1 VWQFALLPRG
11 ERLPDGASA
20 PKQNDRLK
28 AAQWEALM
36 SGDDKVL
43 SPADRYV
50 LRNLVER
57 HARERGE
64 SVFALFST
72 GDQWSYARLRANV
85 RRVAASLQALGVKQD
100 DFVLSWLPNGPHA
113 IAVWF
118 ALNYIGAVYV
128 PVNTSYRGRLLAHV
142 IQNSGARLMVADARL
157 ADRLAEVETSTL
169 DTLVTVSGSAPP
181 TLKGIRCLTE
191 DALSAAT
198 GEPSEPLRA
207 IIPWDTHAIIYTSGT
222 TGPSKGVLS
231 SYRHLA
237 ATTEALD
244 TVTSGDRALVNLPIF
259 HVGGT
264 SGVYR
269 MLLRGGSIA
278 LVEAF
283 DTETF
288 WDTVRKT
295 GTTTMTLLGAMIP
308 FLMKATPTPRD
319 RDHGLR
325 QAIMVPLAEDAA
337 EFTARFGVDIYTVFN
352 MTEISCP
359 ILSERNPGVPK
370 TCGRIRA
377 GFEARVVDDHDMEVP
392 HGTVGE
398 LMVRADEPWTMNHG
412 YNANPE
418 ATARAWRNGWFHTGD
433 AFRRDEAGNFFFV
446 DRMKDAIRRRGENIS
461 SFEVEVEIGAHPKV
475 RETAVVGVPSEF
487 GEDEVMAI
495 VAAVPGAE
503 IEPVDIISFLTPR
516 LPHFMVPRYIR
527 FMAELPKTPTQKIEK
542 HVLRSEGITEDTWDR
557 ERAGIRLK
565 REKLAAGDL
574 RVSQ

>member
-1 VWQFALLPRG
+1 M
-11 ERLPDGASA
+11 
-20 PKQNDRLK
+20 N
-28 AAQWEALM
+28 
-36 SGDDKVL
+36 GDNGTP

-50 LRNLVER
+50 LRNLIER
-57 HARERGE
+57 HARDRGD
-64 SVFALFST
+64 STFVLFST
-72 GDQWSYARLRANV
+72 GDEWSYARLRANV
-85 RRVAASLQALGVKQD
+85 RKVAASLQALGVKQD

-128 PVNTSYRGRLLAHV
+128 PVNVSYRGRLLAHV
-142 IQNSGARLMVADARL
+142 IKNSGAKLMIADARL
-157 ADRLAEVETSTL
+157 AERLTEVETAAV
-169 DTLVTVSGSAPP
+169 DTLVTISGSAPAG
-181 TLKGIRCLTE
+181 LKGIRGLGE
-191 DALSAAT
+191 EALSAAT
-198 GEPSEPLRA
+198 NEPTDPPRA
-207 IIPWDTHAIIYTSGT
+207 IMPWDTHAIIYTSGT

-237 ATTEALD
+237 ATTEAID
-244 TVTSGDRALVNLPIF
+244 TVTPEDRALVNLPLF

-264 SGVYR
+264 SSVYR
-269 MLLRGGSIA
+269 MLVRGGSIA

-283 DTETF
+283 DTNTF

-295 GTTTMTLLGAMIP
+295 RTTTMTLLGAMIP
-308 FLMKATPTPRD
+308 FLMKAPPTPRD
-319 RDHGLR
+319 RDHTLR
-325 QAIMVPLAEDAA
+325 QAVMVPLAEDAS

-359 ILSERNPGVPK
+359 ILSEKNPDVPK

-377 GFEARVVDDHDMEVP
+377 GFDARVVDEHDIEVP
-392 HGTVGE
+392 NGTVGE
-398 LMVRADEPWTMNHG
+398 LIVRADEPWAMNHG

-433 AFRRDEAGNFFFV
+433 AFRRDDAGNFFFV

-461 SFEVEVEIGAHPKV
+461 SFEVEVEIGAHPRV

-495 VAAVPGAE
+495 VAPIPGADVD
-503 IEPVDIISFLTPR
+503 PVELISFLTPR

-527 FMAELPKTPTQKIEK
+527 FMTDLPKTPTQKIEK
-542 HVLRSEGITEDTWDR
+542 HVLRSEGITTDTWDR
-557 ERAGIRLK
+557 EKAGIRLK
-565 REKLAAGDL
+565 REKLVAGDL
-574 RVSQ
+574 KVAQ

>member
-1 VWQFALLPRG
+1 
-11 ERLPDGASA
+11 
-20 PKQNDRLK
+20 
-28 AAQWEALM
+28 M
-36 SGDDKVL
+36 SGDNKAL
-43 SPADRYV
+43 SPEDRYV
-50 LRNLVER
+50 LRNLIER
-57 HARERGE
+57 HARERGDNTF
-64 SVFALFST
+64 VLFST

-85 RRVAASLQALGVKQD
+85 RKAAASLQALGVKQD

-128 PVNTSYRGRLLAHV
+128 PVNVSYRGRLLAHV

-157 ADRLAEVETSTL
+157 AERLAEVETATL
-169 DTLVTVSGSAPP
+169 DTLVTVSGTPP
-181 TLKGIRCLTE
+181 ALKGIRCLTE
-191 DALSAAT
+191 DALSAAI
-198 GEPSEPLRA
+198 GEPSDPARA
-207 IIPWDTHAIIYTSGT
+207 IMPWDTHAIIYTSGT

-231 SYRHLA
+231 SYRHLG
-237 ATTEALD
+237 ATTEAID
-244 TVTSGDRALVNLPIF
+244 TVTSEDRALVNLPLF

-264 SGVYR
+264 NSVYR
-269 MLLRGGSIA
+269 MLMRGGSIA

-308 FLMKATPTPRD
+308 FLMKAPPTPRD
-319 RDHGLR
+319 RDHTLR
-325 QAIMVPLAEDAA
+325 QAVMVPLAEDAA

-359 ILSERNPGVPK
+359 ILSEKNPDVPK
-370 TCGRIRA
+370 TCGRVRA

-392 HGTVGE
+392 HGAVGE
-398 LMVRADEPWTMNHG
+398 LMVRADDPWTMNHG

-495 VAAVPGAE
+495 VAPVPGGE
-503 IEPVDIISFLTPR
+503 IDPVEIISFLTPR
-516 LPHFMVPRYIR
+516 LPHFMVPRYVR
-527 FMAELPKTPTQKIEK
+527 FMADLPKTPTQKIEK
-542 HVLRSEGITEDTWDR
+542 HLLRQQGITEDTWDR

-565 REKLAAGDL
+565 REKLAAGNL
-574 RVSQ
+574 KVTQ

>member
-1 VWQFALLPRG
+1 LPRG
-11 ERLPDGASA
+11 ERRPDGASA
-20 PKQNDRLK
+20 PEQNDRLK

-43 SPADRYV
+43 SLADRFV
-50 LRNLVER
+50 LRNLVDR
-57 HARERGE
+57 HERERGE

-72 GDQWSYARLRANV
+72 GDQWSYARLRSNV
-85 RRVAASLQALGVKQD
+85 RKVAASLQALGVKQD

-113 IAVWF
+113 VAVWF

-157 ADRLAEVETSTL
+157 ADRLAEVETSGL
-169 DTLVTVSGSAPP
+169 DTLVAVSGSAPA
-181 TLKGIRCLTE
+181 LKGIRCLDE

-198 GEPSEPLRA
+198 GEPSDPPRA
-207 IIPWDTHAIIYTSGT
+207 IMPWDTHAIIYTSGT

-244 TVTSGDRALVNLPIF
+244 TVTSEDRALVNLPIF

-269 MLLRGGSIA
+269 MLVRGGSIA

-283 DTETF
+283 DTATF

-308 FLMKATPTPRD
+308 FLMKAEPTPRD

-359 ILSERNPGVPK
+359 ILSERNPVVAK
-370 TCGRIRA
+370 TCGRIRP
-377 GFEARVVDDHDMEVP
+377 GFEARVVDEHDMEVP

-495 VAAVPGAE
+495 VAAVPGAN
-503 IEPVDIISFLTPR
+503 IDPVDIISFLTPR

-542 HVLRSEGITEDTWDR
+542 HVLRSEGITHDTWDR
-557 ERAGIRLK
+557 EQAGIRLK
-565 REKLAAGDL
+565 REKLVAGDL
-574 RVSQ
+574 RVTQ

>member
-1 VWQFALLPRG
+1 
-11 ERLPDGASA
+11 
-20 PKQNDRLK
+20 
-28 AAQWEALM
+28 M

-43 SPADRYV
+43 SLADRFV
-50 LRNLVER
+50 LRNLVDR
-57 HARERGE
+57 HARDRGE
-64 SVFALFST
+64 STFALFST
-72 GDQWSYARLRANV
+72 GDQWSYDRLRSNV
-85 RRVAASLQALGVKQD
+85 RKVAASLQALGVKQD

-113 IAVWF
+113 VAVWF

-142 IQNSGARLMVADARL
+142 IQNSGARLIVADARL
-157 ADRLAEVETSTL
+157 AGRLAEVETSGL
-169 DTLVTVSGSAPP
+169 DTLVAISGNAP
-181 TLKGIRCLTE
+181 TLKGIRCLNE

-198 GEPSEPLRA
+198 GEPTDPPRA
-207 IIPWDTHAIIYTSGT
+207 IMPWDTHAVIYTSGT

-244 TVTSGDRALVNLPIF
+244 TVTSEDRALVNLPIF

-269 MLLRGGSIA
+269 MLVRGGSIA

-283 DTETF
+283 DTATF
-288 WDTVRKT
+288 WDTVRT
-295 GTTTMTLLGAMIP
+295 NGTTTMTLLGAMIP
-308 FLMKATPTPRD
+308 FLMKAQPTPRD

-359 ILSERNPGVPK
+359 ILSERNPVVPK
-370 TCGRIRA
+370 TCGRIRP
-377 GFEARVVDDHDMEVP
+377 GFEARVVDEHDMEVP
-392 HGTVGE
+392 YGTVGE

-495 VAAVPGAE
+495 VAAVPGAN
-503 IEPVDIISFLTPR
+503 IDPVDIINFLTPR

-557 ERAGIRLK
+557 EQAGIRLK

-574 RVSQ
+574 RVGP

>member
-1 VWQFALLPRG
+1 
-11 ERLPDGASA
+11 
-20 PKQNDRLK
+20 
-28 AAQWEALM
+28 M

-57 HARERGE
+57 HAHERGE

-72 GDQWSYARLRANV
+72 GDQWSYARLRSNV
-85 RRVAASLQALGVKQD
+85 RKVAASLQALGVKQD

-113 IAVWF
+113 VAVWF

-157 ADRLAEVETSTL
+157 ADRLAEVETSGL
-169 DTLVTVSGSAPP
+169 DTLVAVSGSAPA
-181 TLKGIRCLTE
+181 LEGIRCLDE

-198 GEPSEPLRA
+198 GEPSDPPRA
-207 IIPWDTHAIIYTSGT
+207 IMPWDTHAIIYTSGT

-244 TVTSGDRALVNLPIF
+244 TVTSEDRALVNLPIF

-269 MLLRGGSIA
+269 MLVRGGSIA

-283 DTETF
+283 DTATF

-308 FLMKATPTPRD
+308 FLMKAEPTPRD

-337 EFTARFGVDIYTVFN
+337 EFTARFDVDIYTVFN

-359 ILSERNPGVPK
+359 ILSERNPVVAK
-370 TCGRIRA
+370 TCGRIRP
-377 GFEARVVDDHDMEVP
+377 GFEARVVDEHDMEVP

-398 LMVRADEPWTMNHG
+398 LMVRADEPWTMNHA

-503 IEPVDIISFLTPR
+503 IDPVDIISFLTPR

-542 HVLRSEGITEDTWDR
+542 HVLRSEGITQDTWDR
-557 ERAGIRLK
+557 EQAGIRLK
-565 REKLAAGDL
+565 REKLVAGDL
-574 RVSQ
+574 RVTQ

>member
-1 VWQFALLPRG
+1 
-11 ERLPDGASA
+11 
-20 PKQNDRLK
+20 
-28 AAQWEALM
+28 M
-36 SGDDKVL
+36 SGDSKGL
-43 SPADRYV
+43 PAADRYV

-57 HARERGE
+57 HARERGD

-72 GDQWSYARLRANV
+72 GDQWTYTRLRANV
-85 RRVAASLQALGVKQD
+85 RKVAASLQALGVKQD

-113 IAVWF
+113 LVMWF

-128 PVNTSYRGRLLAHV
+128 PVNISYRGRLLAHV
-142 IQNSGARLMVADARL
+142 IENSAARLIIADARL
-157 ADRLAEVETSTL
+157 AERLAEVDTAAL
-169 DTLVTVSGSAPP
+169 GTLVAVSGSAPA
-181 TLKGIRCLTE
+181 LKGIRCLTE

-198 GEPSEPLRA
+198 GEPADPPRA
-207 IIPWDTHAIIYTSGT
+207 IMPWDTHAIIYTSGT

-237 ATTEALD
+237 ATTQALD
-244 TVTSGDRALVNLPIF
+244 TVTSEDRALVNLPLF

-264 SGVYR
+264 SAVYR
-269 MLLRGGSIA
+269 MIMRGGSIA
-278 LVEAF
+278 VVEAF

-308 FLMKATPTPRD
+308 FLMKAKPTPRD
-319 RDHGLR
+319 RDHTLR

-359 ILSERNPGVPK
+359 ILSEKNPDVPK

-377 GFEARVVDDHDMEVP
+377 GFEARVVDQNDMEVS

-412 YNANPE
+412 YNSNPE

-461 SFEVEVEIGAHPKV
+461 SFEVEAEIGAHPKV

-495 VAAVPGAE
+495 VAPVPGAD
-503 IEPVDIISFLTPR
+503 IDPVEVISFLTPR

-527 FMAELPKTPTQKIEK
+527 FMVDLPKTPTQKIEK
-542 HVLRSEGITEDTWDR
+542 HVLRAEGVTKDTWDR
-557 ERAGIRLK
+557 EQAGIRLK

-574 RVSQ
+574 KVTR

>member
-1 VWQFALLPRG
+1 
-11 ERLPDGASA
+11 
-20 PKQNDRLK
+20 
-28 AAQWEALM
+28 M
-36 SGDDKVL
+36 SGDNKGL
-43 SPADRYV
+43 PTADRYV
-50 LRNLVER
+50 LRNLIER

-72 GDQWSYARLRANV
+72 GDQWTYTRLRANV
-85 RRVAASLQALGVKQD
+85 RKVAASLQALGVKQD

-113 IAVWF
+113 LVMWF

-128 PVNTSYRGRLLAHV
+128 PVNISYRGRLLAHV
-142 IQNSGARLMVADARL
+142 IENSGARLMIADARL
-157 ADRLAEVETSTL
+157 AERLAEVETAAL
-169 DTLVTVSGSAPP
+169 QMLVAVSGSAPA
-181 TLKGIRCLTE
+181 LKGIRCLTE

-198 GEPSEPLRA
+198 GEPADPPRA
-207 IIPWDTHAIIYTSGT
+207 IMPWDTHAIIYTSGT

-237 ATTEALD
+237 ATTQALD
-244 TVTSGDRALVNLPIF
+244 TVTSEDRALVNLPLF

-264 SGVYR
+264 SAVYR
-269 MLLRGGSIA
+269 MIMRGGSIA
-278 LVEAF
+278 VVEAF

-308 FLMKATPTPRD
+308 FLMKAKPTPRD
-319 RDHGLR
+319 RDHTLR
-325 QAIMVPLAEDAA
+325 QAVMVPLAEDAA

-359 ILSERNPGVPK
+359 ILSEKNPDVPK
-370 TCGRIRA
+370 TCGRLRA
-377 GFEARVVDDHDMEVP
+377 GFEARVVDEHDLEVA

-433 AFRRDEAGNFFFV
+433 AFRRDVAGNFFFV

-461 SFEVEVEIGAHPKV
+461 SFEVEAEIGAHPKV
-475 RETAVVGVPSEF
+475 RESAVVGVPSEF

-495 VAAVPGAE
+495 VAPVAGA
-503 IEPVDIISFLTPR
+503 DIDPLELISFLTPR

-527 FMAELPKTPTQKIEK
+527 FMVDLPKTPTQKIEK
-542 HVLRSEGITEDTWDR
+542 HVLRSEGVTNDTWDR
-557 ERAGIRLK
+557 EQAGIRLK
-565 REKLAAGDL
+565 REKLAASDL
-574 RVSQ
+574 KVAR

>member
-1 VWQFALLPRG
+1 
-11 ERLPDGASA
+11 
-20 PKQNDRLK
+20 
-28 AAQWEALM
+28 M
-36 SGDDKVL
+36 SGEKKGGDDSHL

-50 LRNLVER
+50 LRNLVDR
-57 HARERGE
+57 HARDRGDQTF
-64 SVFALFST
+64 VLFST
-72 GDQWSYARLRANV
+72 GDEWNYTRLRANV
-85 RRVAASLQALGVKQD
+85 RKVAASLQALGVRQD
-100 DFVLSWLPNGPHA
+100 DFVPSWLPNGPHA
-113 IAVWF
+113 IVVWF

-128 PVNTSYRGRLLAHV
+128 PVNISYRGRLLAHV
-142 IQNSGARLMVADARL
+142 IKNSGAKLMIADARL
-157 ADRLAEVETSTL
+157 AERLGEVETAAVE
-169 DTLVTVSGSAPP
+169 TLVAVSGDAPSG
-181 TLKGIRCLTE
+181 LKGIRCLPE
-191 DALSAAT
+191 DALSAAS
-198 GEPSEPLRA
+198 GEPTDPPRA
-207 IIPWDTHAIIYTSGT
+207 IMPWDTHAIIYTSGT

-237 ATTEALD
+237 ATTQALD
-244 TVTSGDRALVNLPIF
+244 TVTSKDRALVNLPLF

-269 MLLRGGSIA
+269 MLYRGGSIA

-283 DTETF
+283 QTDTF

-308 FLMKATPTPRD
+308 FLMKAPPTARD
-319 RDHGLR
+319 RDHTLR

-359 ILSERNPGVPK
+359 ILSVKNPDVAK
-370 TCGRIRA
+370 TCGKVRA
-377 GFEARVVDDHDMEVP
+377 GFEARVVDENDMEVP

-433 AFRRDEAGNFFFV
+433 AFRKDAAGNFFFV

-461 SFEVEVEIGAHPKV
+461 SFEVETEIGAHPKI

-495 VAAVPGAE
+495 VAPVPGAE
-503 IEPVDIISFLTPR
+503 LDPVELISFLTPR

-527 FMAELPKTPTQKIEK
+527 FMNDLPKTPTQKVEK
-542 HVLRSEGITEDTWDR
+542 HVLRAEGITGDTWDR
-557 ERAGIRLK
+557 EQAGIRLK

-574 RVSQ
+574 KVAQ

>member
-1 VWQFALLPRG
+1 
-11 ERLPDGASA
+11 
-20 PKQNDRLK
+20 
-28 AAQWEALM
+28 M
-36 SGDDKVL
+36 SGDNKVL
-43 SPADRYV
+43 SAEDRYV

-57 HARERGE
+57 HARERGDDT
-64 SVFALFST
+64 FALFST
-72 GDQWSYARLRANV
+72 GDQWSYARLRVNV
-85 RRVAASLQALGVKQD
+85 RKVAAGLQALGVKQD

-128 PVNTSYRGRLLAHV
+128 PVNVSYRGRLLAHV
-142 IQNSGARLMVADARL
+142 IQNSGARLMIADARL
-157 ADRLAEVETSTL
+157 AERLAEVETATL
-169 DTLVTVSGSAPP
+169 DTLVTVSGTPAV
-181 TLKGIRCLTE
+181 LKGIRCLAE

-198 GEPSEPLRA
+198 GEPADPVRA
-207 IIPWDTHAIIYTSGT
+207 IMPWDTQAIIYTSGT

-231 SYRHLA
+231 SYRHLG
-237 ATTEALD
+237 ATTEAMD
-244 TVTSGDRALVNLPIF
+244 TVTSEDRVLVNLPLF

-264 SGVYR
+264 NAVYR
-269 MLLRGGSIA
+269 MLMRGGSIA

-295 GTTTMTLLGAMIP
+295 GATTMTLLGAMIP
-308 FLMKATPTPRD
+308 FLMKAPPTPRD
-319 RDHGLR
+319 RDHSLR
-325 QAIMVPLAEDAA
+325 QAVMVPLAEDAA

-359 ILSERNPGVPK
+359 ILSDRNPDVPK
-370 TCGRIRA
+370 TCGRVRA
-377 GFEARVVDDHDMEVP
+377 GFEARVVNDHDMEVP

-495 VAAVPGAE
+495 VAPVPGAD
-503 IEPVDIISFLTPR
+503 IDPVEIISFLTPR
-516 LPHFMVPRYIR
+516 MPHFMVPRYIR
-527 FMAELPKTPTQKIEK
+527 FMADLPKTPTQKIEK
-542 HVLRSEGITEDTWDR
+542 HLLRQQGITEDTWDR

-574 RVSQ
+574 KVAP

>member
-1 VWQFALLPRG
+1 
-11 ERLPDGASA
+11 
-20 PKQNDRLK
+20 
-28 AAQWEALM
+28 M
-36 SGDDKVL
+36 SGDNEVL

-50 LRNLVER
+50 LRNLIER
-57 HARERGE
+57 HARERGDNTF
-64 SVFALFST
+64 VLFST

-85 RRVAASLQALGVKQD
+85 RRVAASLQSLGVKQD

-128 PVNTSYRGRLLAHV
+128 PVNVSYRGRLLAHV
-142 IQNSGARLMVADARL
+142 VQNSGARLMIADARL
-157 ADRLAEVETSTL
+157 AERLAEVETATL
-169 DTLVTVSGSAPP
+169 DTLVTVSGAPP
-181 TLKGIRCLTE
+181 ALKGIHCLTE
-191 DALSAAT
+191 DALSAAA
-198 GEPSEPLRA
+198 GEPSDPARA
-207 IIPWDTHAIIYTSGT
+207 IMPWDTHAIIYTSGT

-231 SYRHLA
+231 SYRHLG
-237 ATTEALD
+237 ATTEAVD
-244 TVTSGDRALVNLPIF
+244 TVTSEDRALVNLPLF

-264 SGVYR
+264 NSVYR
-269 MLLRGGSIA
+269 MLMRGGSIA

-308 FLMKATPTPRD
+308 FLMKAPPTPRD
-319 RDHGLR
+319 RDHTLR
-325 QAIMVPLAEDAA
+325 QAVMVPLAEDAA

-359 ILSERNPGVPK
+359 ILSERNPDISK
-370 TCGRIRA
+370 TCGRVRA
-377 GFEARVVDDHDMEVP
+377 GFDARVVDDHDMEVP

-398 LMVRADEPWTMNHG
+398 LMVRADDPWTMNHG

-495 VAAVPGAE
+495 VAPVPGAE
-503 IEPVDIISFLTPR
+503 IDPVEIVTFLTPR

-527 FMAELPKTPTQKIEK
+527 FMTDLPKTPTQKIEK
-542 HVLRSEGITEDTWDR
+542 HLLRQQGITEDTWDR

-565 REKLAAGDL
+565 RENLAAGNL
-574 RVSQ
+574 KVAQ

>member
-1 VWQFALLPRG
+1 
-11 ERLPDGASA
+11 
-20 PKQNDRLK
+20 
-28 AAQWEALM
+28 M
-36 SGDDKVL
+36 SGDNKAL
-43 SPADRYV
+43 SPEDRYV

-57 HARERGE
+57 HARERGDNTF
-64 SVFALFST
+64 VLFST

-128 PVNTSYRGRLLAHV
+128 PVNVSYRGRLLAHV

-157 ADRLAEVETSTL
+157 AERLAEVETATL
-169 DTLVTVSGSAPP
+169 DTLVTVSGTPP
-181 TLKGIRCLTE
+181 ALKGIRCLTE
-191 DALSAAT
+191 DALSAAI
-198 GEPSEPLRA
+198 GEPSDLARA
-207 IIPWDTHAIIYTSGT
+207 IMPWDTHAIIYTSGT

-231 SYRHLA
+231 SYRHLG
-237 ATTEALD
+237 ATTEAID
-244 TVTSGDRALVNLPIF
+244 TVTSEDRALVNLPLF

-264 SGVYR
+264 NSVYR
-269 MLLRGGSIA
+269 MLMRGGSIA

-308 FLMKATPTPRD
+308 FLMKAPPTPRD
-319 RDHGLR
+319 RDHTLR
-325 QAIMVPLAEDAA
+325 QAVMVPLAEDAA

-359 ILSERNPGVPK
+359 ILSERNPDVPK
-370 TCGRIRA
+370 TCGRVRA
-377 GFEARVVDDHDMEVP
+377 GFDARVVDAYDMEVS

-398 LMVRADEPWTMNHG
+398 LMVRADDPWTMNHG

-475 RETAVVGVPSEF
+475 LETAVVGVPSEF

-495 VAAVPGAE
+495 VTLVPGTEAD
-503 IEPVDIISFLTPR
+503 PVEIISFLTPR

-527 FMAELPKTPTQKIEK
+527 FMADLPKTPTQKIEK
-542 HVLRSEGITEDTWDR
+542 HLLRQQGITEDTWDR

-565 REKLAAGDL
+565 REKLASGNL
-574 RVSQ
+574 KVTP

>member
-1 VWQFALLPRG
+1 LLRG
-11 ERLPDGASA
+11 ERRPDGASA
-20 PKQNDRLK
+20 PPQNDRLK

-36 SGDDKVL
+36 SGDNKAL
-43 SPADRYV
+43 SPADRFV
-50 LRNLVER
+50 LRNLVDR

-72 GDQWSYARLRANV
+72 GDQWSYARLRGNV
-85 RRVAASLQALGVKQD
+85 RKVAASLQALGVKQD

-157 ADRLAEVETSTL
+157 ADRLAEVETSGL
-169 DTLVTVSGSAPP
+169 DTLVTISGDPP
-181 TLKGIRCLTE
+181 PALKGIRCLNE
-191 DALSAAT
+191 DALSAAA
-198 GEPSEPLRA
+198 GEPSDPPRA
-207 IIPWDTHAIIYTSGT
+207 IMPWDTHAIIYTSGT

-244 TVTSGDRALVNLPIF
+244 TVTSEDRALVNLPIF

-269 MLLRGGSIA
+269 MLVRGGSIA

-283 DTETF
+283 DTDTF

-308 FLMKATPTPRD
+308 FLMKAKPTPRD

-359 ILSERNPGVPK
+359 ILSERNPGIAK
-370 TCGRIRA
+370 TCGRVRA
-377 GFEARVVDDHDMEVP
+377 GFEARVVDDHDIEVP

-503 IEPVDIISFLTPR
+503 IDPVDIISFLTPR

-527 FMAELPKTPTQKIEK
+527 FMSELPKTPTQKIEK
-542 HVLRSEGITEDTWDR
+542 HVLRSEGITQDTWDR

-565 REKLAAGDL
+565 REKLVAGDL
-574 RVSQ
+574 RVGQ

>member
-1 VWQFALLPRG
+1 LLRG
-11 ERLPDGASA
+11 ERRPDGASA
-20 PKQNDRLK
+20 PPQNDRLK

-36 SGDDKVL
+36 SGDNKAL
-43 SPADRYV
+43 SPADRFV
-50 LRNLVER
+50 LRNLVDR

-72 GDQWSYARLRANV
+72 GDQWSYARLRGNV
-85 RRVAASLQALGVKQD
+85 RKVAASLQALGVKQD

-157 ADRLAEVETSTL
+157 ADRLAEVETSGL
-169 DTLVTVSGSAPP
+169 DTLVTISGDPP
-181 TLKGIRCLTE
+181 PALKGIRCLNE
-191 DALSAAT
+191 DALSAAA
-198 GEPSEPLRA
+198 GEPSDPPRA
-207 IIPWDTHAIIYTSGT
+207 IMPWDTHAIIYTSGT

-244 TVTSGDRALVNLPIF
+244 TVTSEDRALVNLPIF

-269 MLLRGGSIA
+269 MLVRGGSIA

-283 DTETF
+283 DTDTF

-308 FLMKATPTPRD
+308 FLMKAKPTPRD

-359 ILSERNPGVPK
+359 ILSERNPGIAK
-370 TCGRIRA
+370 TCGRVRA
-377 GFEARVVDDHDMEVP
+377 GFEARVVDDHDIEVP

-495 VAAVPGAE
+495 VAAMPGAE
-503 IEPVDIISFLTPR
+503 IDPVDIISFLTPR

-527 FMAELPKTPTQKIEK
+527 FMSELPKTPTQKIEK
-542 HVLRSEGITEDTWDR
+542 HVLRSEGITQDTWDR

-565 REKLAAGDL
+565 REKLVAGDL
-574 RVSQ
+574 RVGQ

>member
-1 VWQFALLPRG
+1 
-11 ERLPDGASA
+11 
-20 PKQNDRLK
+20 
-28 AAQWEALM
+28 M
-36 SGDDKVL
+36 SGDNKVL
-43 SPADRYV
+43 SLADTCV

-57 HARERGE
+57 HADERGE

-72 GDQWSYARLRANV
+72 GDEWNYARLRSHV

-128 PVNTSYRGRLLAHV
+128 PVNISYRGRLLAHV

-157 ADRLAEVETSTL
+157 AERLTEVETAAL
-169 DTLVTVSGSAPP
+169 EMLITVSGGAAPV
-181 TLKGIRCLTE
+181 LKGIRCLPE
-191 DALSAAT
+191 DALLAAT
-198 GEPSEPLRA
+198 DEPCDPPRP
-207 IIPWDTHAIIYTSGT
+207 IMPWDTHAIIYTSGT

-237 ATTEALD
+237 ATTQALD
-244 TVTSGDRALVNLPIF
+244 TVTSEDRALVNLPLF

-269 MLLRGGSIA
+269 MLMRGGSIA
-278 LVEAF
+278 LVESF
-283 DTETF
+283 ETGSF

-295 GTTTMTLLGAMIP
+295 GVTTMTLLGAMIP
-308 FLMKATPTPRD
+308 FLMKAPPTPRD
-319 RDHGLR
+319 RDHTLR
-325 QAIMVPLAEDAA
+325 QAIMVPLAEDAP

-359 ILSERNPGVPK
+359 ILSGKNPDVPK
-370 TCGRIRA
+370 TCGRVRA
-377 GFEARVVDDHDMEVP
+377 GFEARVVDENDMEVAD
-392 HGTVGE
+392 GTVGE
-398 LMVRADEPWTMNHG
+398 LIVRADEPWTMNHG

-433 AFRRDEAGNFFFV
+433 AFRRDAAGNFFFV

-461 SFEVEVEIGAHPKV
+461 SFEVEAEIGAHPKV

-495 VAAVPGAE
+495 LAPVPGA
-503 IEPVDIISFLTPR
+503 DIDPAEVISFLTPR
-516 LPHFMVPRYIR
+516 LPHFMVPRYLR
-527 FMAELPKTPTQKIEK
+527 FMADLPKTPTQKIEK
-542 HVLRSEGITEDTWDR
+542 HVLRSEGITGDTWDR
-557 ERAGIRLK
+557 EQAGIRLK
-565 REKLAAGDL
+565 REKLAAADL
-574 RVSQ
+574 KVTQ

>member
-1 VWQFALLPRG
+1 
-11 ERLPDGASA
+11 
-20 PKQNDRLK
+20 
-28 AAQWEALM
+28 M
-36 SGDDKVL
+36 SGDNKVL
-43 SPADRYV
+43 SAEDRYV

-57 HARERGE
+57 HARERGDDT
-64 SVFALFST
+64 FALFST
-72 GDQWSYARLRANV
+72 GDQWSYARLRVNV
-85 RRVAASLQALGVKQD
+85 RKVAAGLQALGVKQD

-128 PVNTSYRGRLLAHV
+128 PVNVSYRGRLLAHV
-142 IQNSGARLMVADARL
+142 IQNSGARLMIADARL
-157 ADRLAEVETSTL
+157 AERLAEVETATL
-169 DTLVTVSGSAPP
+169 DTLVTVSGTPAV
-181 TLKGIRCLTE
+181 LKGIRCLAE

-198 GEPSEPLRA
+198 GEPADPVRA
-207 IIPWDTHAIIYTSGT
+207 IMPWDTQAIIYTSGT

-231 SYRHLA
+231 SYRHLG
-237 ATTEALD
+237 ATTEAMD
-244 TVTSGDRALVNLPIF
+244 TVTSEDRVLVNLPLF

-264 SGVYR
+264 NAVYR
-269 MLLRGGSIA
+269 MLMRGGSIA
-278 LVEAF
+278 LVDAF

-295 GTTTMTLLGAMIP
+295 GATTMTLLGAMIP
-308 FLMKATPTPRD
+308 FLMKAPPTPRD
-319 RDHGLR
+319 RDHSLR
-325 QAIMVPLAEDAA
+325 QAVMVPLAEDAA

-359 ILSERNPGVPK
+359 ILSDRNPDVPK
-370 TCGRIRA
+370 TCGRVRA
-377 GFEARVVDDHDMEVP
+377 GFEARVVNDHDMEVP

-495 VAAVPGAE
+495 VAPVPGAD
-503 IEPVDIISFLTPR
+503 IDPVEIISFLTPR
-516 LPHFMVPRYIR
+516 MPHFMVPRYIR
-527 FMAELPKTPTQKIEK
+527 FMADLPKTPTQKIEK
-542 HVLRSEGITEDTWDR
+542 HLLRQQGITEDTWDR

-574 RVSQ
+574 KVAP

>member
-1 VWQFALLPRG
+1 
-11 ERLPDGASA
+11 
-20 PKQNDRLK
+20 
-28 AAQWEALM
+28 M
-36 SGDDKVL
+36 SGDNKAL
-43 SPADRYV
+43 SPEDRYV
-50 LRNLVER
+50 LRNLIER
-57 HARERGE
+57 HARERGDN
-64 SVFALFST
+64 VFVLFST
-72 GDQWSYARLRANV
+72 GEQWSYARLRANV
-85 RRVAASLQALGVKQD
+85 RRIAASLQSLGVKQD

-113 IAVWF
+113 LAVWF

-128 PVNTSYRGRLLAHV
+128 PVNVSYRGRLLAHV

-157 ADRLAEVETSTL
+157 AERLAEVDTAIL
-169 DTLVTVSGSAPP
+169 DTLVTVSGSPP
-181 TLKGIRCLTE
+181 PALKGIRCLTE
-191 DALSAAT
+191 EALSAAT
-198 GEPSEPLRA
+198 GEPSDPARA
-207 IIPWDTHAIIYTSGT
+207 IMPWDTHAIIYTSGT

-231 SYRHLA
+231 SYRHLG
-237 ATTEALD
+237 ATTEAID
-244 TVTSGDRALVNLPIF
+244 TVTPEDRALVNLPLF

-264 SGVYR
+264 NSVYR
-269 MLLRGGSIA
+269 MLMRGGSIA

-308 FLMKATPTPRD
+308 FLMKAPPTPRD
-319 RDHGLR
+319 RDHSLR
-325 QAIMVPLAEDAA
+325 QAVMVPLAEDAA
-337 EFTARFGVDIYTVFN
+337 EFTARFGVDVYTVFN

-359 ILSERNPGVPK
+359 ILSERNPDVAK
-370 TCGRIRA
+370 TCGRVRA

-398 LMVRADEPWTMNHG
+398 LMVRSDDPWTMNHG

-495 VAAVPGAE
+495 VAPLPGGE
-503 IEPVDIISFLTPR
+503 IDPVEIISFLTPR

-527 FMAELPKTPTQKIEK
+527 FMADLPKTPTQKIEK
-542 HVLRSEGITEDTWDR
+542 HLLRQQGITEDTWDR

-565 REKLAAGDL
+565 REKLVAGNL
-574 RVSQ
+574 KVTP

>member
-1 VWQFALLPRG
+1 
-11 ERLPDGASA
+11 
-20 PKQNDRLK
+20 
-28 AAQWEALM
+28 M
-36 SGDDKVL
+36 SGDNKAL
-43 SPADRYV
+43 SPEDRYV
-50 LRNLVER
+50 LRNLIER
-57 HARERGE
+57 HARERGDD
-64 SVFALFST
+64 VFVLFSS
-72 GDQWSYARLRANV
+72 GEQWSYARLRANV
-85 RRVAASLQALGVKQD
+85 RKIAASLHSLGVKQD

-113 IAVWF
+113 LAVWF

-128 PVNTSYRGRLLAHV
+128 PVNVSYRGRLLAHV

-157 ADRLAEVETSTL
+157 AERLADVDTAIL
-169 DTLVTVSGSAPP
+169 DTLVTVSEGPP
-181 TLKGIRCLTE
+181 PALKGIRCLTE
-191 DALSAAT
+191 EALSAAT
-198 GEPSEPLRA
+198 GEPSDPARA
-207 IIPWDTHAIIYTSGT
+207 IMPWDTHAIIYTSGT

-231 SYRHLA
+231 SYRHLG
-237 ATTEALD
+237 ATTEAID
-244 TVTSGDRALVNLPIF
+244 TVTPEDRALVNLPLF

-264 SGVYR
+264 NSVYR
-269 MLLRGGSIA
+269 MLMRGGSIA

-308 FLMKATPTPRD
+308 FLMKAPPTPRD
-319 RDHGLR
+319 RDHTLR
-325 QAIMVPLAEDAA
+325 QAVMVPLAEDAA

-359 ILSERNPGVPK
+359 ILSERNPDVAK
-370 TCGRIRA
+370 TCGRVRA
-377 GFEARVVDDHDMEVP
+377 GFEARVVDDHDLEVP

-398 LMVRADEPWTMNHG
+398 LMVRSDDPWTMNHG

-495 VAAVPGAE
+495 VAPVPGGE
-503 IEPVDIISFLTPR
+503 IDPVEIISFLTPR

-527 FMAELPKTPTQKIEK
+527 FMTDLPKTPTQKIEK
-542 HVLRSEGITEDTWDR
+542 HLLRQEGITEDTWDR

-565 REKLAAGDL
+565 REKLAAGNL
-574 RVSQ
+574 KVTP

>member
-1 VWQFALLPRG
+1 
-11 ERLPDGASA
+11 
-20 PKQNDRLK
+20 
-28 AAQWEALM
+28 M
-36 SGDDKVL
+36 SGDKSGDNKAL

-50 LRNLVER
+50 LRNLIER
-57 HARERGE
+57 HARERGDQTF
-64 SVFALFST
+64 VLFST
-72 GDQWSYARLRANV
+72 GDEWSYTRLLANV
-85 RRVAASLQALGVKQD
+85 RKVAASLQALGVKQD

-128 PVNTSYRGRLLAHV
+128 PVNVSYRGRLLAHV
-142 IQNSGARLMVADARL
+142 IRNSGARLMIADARL
-157 ADRLAEVETSTL
+157 AERLIEVDTAAL
-169 DTLVTVSGSAPP
+169 DTLVAISGQAPSG
-181 TLKGIRCLTE
+181 LKGIRYLGE
-191 DALSAAT
+191 DALSSAA
-198 GEPSEPLRA
+198 GEPADPQRA
-207 IIPWDTHAIIYTSGT
+207 IMPWDTHAIIYTSGT

-237 ATTEALD
+237 ATTEAID
-244 TVTSGDRALVNLPIF
+244 TVTSEDRALVNLPLF

-269 MLLRGGSIA
+269 MLVRGGSIA

-283 DTETF
+283 DTDTF

-308 FLMKATPTPRD
+308 FLMKAPPTPRD
-319 RDHGLR
+319 RDHTLR
-325 QAIMVPLAEDAA
+325 QAVMVPLAEDAN

-359 ILSERNPGVPK
+359 ILSVKNPDVPK
-370 TCGRIRA
+370 TCGRIRD
-377 GFEARVVDDHDMEVP
+377 GFDARVVDENDMEVP

-398 LMVRADEPWTMNHG
+398 LIVRADEPWTMNHG
-412 YNANPE
+412 YNVNPE

-461 SFEVEVEIGAHPKV
+461 SFEVEAEISAHPKV

-487 GEDEVMAI
+487 GEDEVMAV
-495 VAAVPGAE
+495 VAAVPGAD
-503 IEPVDIISFLTPR
+503 IDPVEIISFLTPR

-527 FMAELPKTPTQKIEK
+527 FMSDLPKTPTQKVEK
-542 HVLRSEGITEDTWDR
+542 HVLRSEGITGDTWDR
-557 ERAGIRLK
+557 EKAGIRLK

-574 RVSQ
+574 KVAQ

>member
-1 VWQFALLPRG
+1 LRRG
-11 ERLPDGASA
+11 ERRPDGAFA
-20 PKQNDRLK
+20 PERDDRLK

-36 SGDDKVL
+36 SGDHKAL
-43 SPADRYV
+43 SPADRFV
-50 LRNLVER
+50 LRNLVDR
-57 HARERGE
+57 HARDRGE

-72 GDQWSYARLRANV
+72 GDQWSYARLRSNV
-85 RRVAASLQALGVKQD
+85 RKVAASLQALGVKQD

-113 IAVWF
+113 VAVWF
-118 ALNYIGAVYV
+118 ALNYIGAAYV

-157 ADRLAEVETSTL
+157 ADRLAEVETSGL
-169 DTLVTVSGSAPP
+169 DTLVTIGGDPPPAP
-181 TLKGIRCLTE
+181 KGIRPLTE

-198 GEPSEPLRA
+198 GEPTDPPRA
-207 IIPWDTHAIIYTSGT
+207 IMPWDTHAIIYTSGT

-244 TVTSGDRALVNLPIF
+244 TVTSEDRALVNLPIF

-269 MLLRGGSIA
+269 MLVRGGSIA

-283 DTETF
+283 DTATF
-288 WDTVRKT
+288 WDTVRRT

-308 FLMKATPTPRD
+308 FLMKAEPTPRD

-337 EFTARFGVDIYTVFN
+337 QFTARFGVDIYTVFN

-359 ILSERNPGVPK
+359 ILSERNPDVAK
-370 TCGRIRA
+370 TCGRIRP
-377 GFEARVVDDHDMEVP
+377 GFEARVVDEHDMEVP

-495 VAAVPGAE
+495 VAAVPGAN
-503 IEPVDIISFLTPR
+503 IDPVEIISFLTPR

-542 HVLRSEGITEDTWDR
+542 HVLRSEGITHDTWDR
-557 ERAGIRLK
+557 EQAGIRLK

-574 RVSQ
+574 RVGP

>member
-1 VWQFALLPRG
+1 
-11 ERLPDGASA
+11 
-20 PKQNDRLK
+20 
-28 AAQWEALM
+28 M
-36 SGDDKVL
+36 SGDNKAL
-43 SPADRYV
+43 SPEDRYV
-50 LRNLVER
+50 LRNLIER
-57 HARERGE
+57 HARERGDN
-64 SVFALFST
+64 VFVLFST
-72 GDQWSYARLRANV
+72 GEQWSYARLRANV
-85 RRVAASLQALGVKQD
+85 RRIAASLQSLGVKQD

-113 IAVWF
+113 LAVWF

-128 PVNTSYRGRLLAHV
+128 PVNVSYRGRLLAHV

-157 ADRLAEVETSTL
+157 AERLAEVDTAIL
-169 DTLVTVSGSAPP
+169 DTLVTVSGSPP
-181 TLKGIRCLTE
+181 PALKGIRCLTE
-191 DALSAAT
+191 EALSATT
-198 GEPSEPLRA
+198 GEPSDPARA
-207 IIPWDTHAIIYTSGT
+207 IMPWDTHAIIYTSGT

-231 SYRHLA
+231 SYRHLG
-237 ATTEALD
+237 ATTEAID
-244 TVTSGDRALVNLPIF
+244 TVTPEDRALVNLPLF

-264 SGVYR
+264 NSVYR
-269 MLLRGGSIA
+269 MLMRGGSIA

-308 FLMKATPTPRD
+308 FLMKAPPTPRD
-319 RDHGLR
+319 RDHTLR
-325 QAIMVPLAEDAA
+325 QAVMVPLAEDAA

-359 ILSERNPGVPK
+359 ILSERNPDVAK
-370 TCGRIRA
+370 TCGRVRA
-377 GFEARVVDDHDMEVP
+377 GFEARVVDDHDMEMP

-398 LMVRADEPWTMNHG
+398 LMVRSDDPWTMNHG

-495 VAAVPGAE
+495 VAPLPGGE
-503 IEPVDIISFLTPR
+503 IDPVEIISFLTPR

-527 FMAELPKTPTQKIEK
+527 FMADLPKTPTQKIEK
-542 HVLRSEGITEDTWDR
+542 HLLRQQGITEDTWDR

-565 REKLAAGDL
+565 REKLAAGNL
-574 RVSQ
+574 KVTS

>member
-1 VWQFALLPRG
+1 
-11 ERLPDGASA
+11 
-20 PKQNDRLK
+20 
-28 AAQWEALM
+28 M
-36 SGDDKVL
+36 SGDNKGL
-43 SPADRYV
+43 PTADRYV
-50 LRNLVER
+50 LRNLIER

-72 GDQWSYARLRANV
+72 GDQWTYSRLRTNV
-85 RRVAASLQALGVKQD
+85 RKVAASLQALGVKQD

-113 IAVWF
+113 LVMWF

-128 PVNTSYRGRLLAHV
+128 PVNISYRGRLLAHV
-142 IQNSGARLMVADARL
+142 IENSGARLMIADARL
-157 ADRLAEVETSTL
+157 AERLAEVETAAL
-169 DTLVTVSGSAPP
+169 ETLVVVSGSAAA
-181 TLKGIRCLTE
+181 LKGIRCLTE

-198 GEPSEPLRA
+198 GEPADPPRA
-207 IIPWDTHAIIYTSGT
+207 IMPWDTHAIIYTSGT

-237 ATTEALD
+237 ATTQALD
-244 TVTSGDRALVNLPIF
+244 TVTSEDRALVNLPLF

-264 SGVYR
+264 SAVYR
-269 MLLRGGSIA
+269 MIMRGGSIA
-278 LVEAF
+278 VVEAF

-308 FLMKATPTPRD
+308 FLMKAKPTPRD
-319 RDHGLR
+319 RDHTLR
-325 QAIMVPLAEDAA
+325 QAVMVPLAEDAA

-359 ILSERNPGVPK
+359 ILSEKNPDVPK
-370 TCGRIRA
+370 TCGRTRA
-377 GFEARVVDDHDMEVP
+377 GFEARVVDEHDVEVP

-433 AFRRDEAGNFFFV
+433 AFRRDVAGNFFFV

-461 SFEVEVEIGAHPKV
+461 SFEVEAEIGAHVKV

-495 VAAVPGAE
+495 VAPVPGA
-503 IEPVDIISFLTPR
+503 DIDPLELISFLTPR

-527 FMAELPKTPTQKIEK
+527 FMVDLPKTPTQKIEK
-542 HVLRSEGITEDTWDR
+542 HVLRSEGVTNDTWDR
-557 ERAGIRLK
+557 EQAGIRLK
-565 REKLAAGDL
+565 REKLAARDL
-574 RVSQ
+574 KVAR

>member
-1 VWQFALLPRG
+1 
-11 ERLPDGASA
+11 
-20 PKQNDRLK
+20 
-28 AAQWEALM
+28 
-36 SGDDKVL
+36 
-43 SPADRYV
+43 V
-50 LRNLVER
+50 LRNLVDR

-64 SVFALFST
+64 DVFALFST
-72 GDQWSYARLRANV
+72 GDQWSYASLRANV
-85 RRVAASLQALGVKQD
+85 RRVAASLQSLGVRQD

-113 IAVWF
+113 IAIWF

-157 ADRLAEVETSTL
+157 ADRLAGIGTAAL
-169 DTLVTVSGSAPP
+169 DTLVTVSGSPP
-181 TLKGIRCLTE
+181 ALPGIRCLTE
-191 DALSAAT
+191 DALSTTT
-198 GEPSEPLRA
+198 GEPADPPRA
-207 IIPWDTHAIIYTSGT
+207 IMPWDTHAIIYTSGT

-244 TVTSGDRALVNLPIF
+244 TITPNDRALVNLPIF

-269 MLLRGGSIA
+269 MLIRGGSIA

-308 FLMKATPTPRD
+308 FLMKAPPTPRD

-359 ILSERNPGVPK
+359 ILSERNPDIAK
-370 TCGRIRA
+370 TCGRVRA
-377 GFEARVVDDHDMEVP
+377 GFEARVVDEHDLEVP

-446 DRMKDAIRRRGENIS
+446 DRIKDAIRRRGENIS
-461 SFEVEVEIGAHPKV
+461 SFEVEAEIVAHPKV
-475 RETAVVGVPSEF
+475 RESAVVGVPSEF

-495 VAAVPGAE
+495 VALVPGAE
-503 IEPVDIISFLTPR
+503 VDPVDVISFLTPR

-527 FMAELPKTPTQKIEK
+527 FMAELPKTPTQKVEK
-542 HVLRSEGITEDTWDR
+542 HVLRSEGITPDTWDR

-565 REKLAAGDL
+565 REKLAARDL
-574 RVSQ
+574 RAAQ